1 METEW
6 KKELCRVFLAVKNR
20 GEWDALLHS
29 LFTPAEYD
37 EFARRWQVVS
47 RLMAGKPHRL
57 VSKQTRVGIG
67 TVTRGAREIKYGSGI
82 LQKLHKRLS
91 SQNR

>member
-1 METEW
+1 MDAEW
-6 KKELCRVFLAVKNR
+6 KKELCRVFAMVKNQS
-20 GEWDALLHS
+20 EWDALLQS

-47 RLMAGKPHRL
+47 KLMSGNPHRL
-57 VSKQTRVGIG
+57 VSKQARVGIS

-91 SQNR
+91 SYQK